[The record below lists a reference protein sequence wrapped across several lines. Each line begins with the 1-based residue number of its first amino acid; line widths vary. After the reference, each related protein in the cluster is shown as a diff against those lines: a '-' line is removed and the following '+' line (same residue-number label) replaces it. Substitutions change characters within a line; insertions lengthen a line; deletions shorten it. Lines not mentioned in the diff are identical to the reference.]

1 MHKVLLVKLAE
12 DGANIS
18 DWLRKRITD
27 YLAEK
32 EPERKVWIDPG
43 FRFHDLRHTFA
54 SHQKMAGTDAYT
66 IMDIMG
72 HSDHRMMRRYAHLTP
87 EHKKKAVNSLPKWQT
102 EKVWKN
108 SVIFS
113 GDDENCNHAMT
124 EQPIELT
131 RTNVIG

>member
-1 MHKVLLVKLAE
+1 
-12 DGANIS
+12 
-18 DWLRKRITD
+18 
-27 YLAEK
+27 
-32 EPERKVWIDPG
+32 
-43 FRFHDLRHTFA
+43 
-54 SHQKMAGTDAYT
+54 
-66 IMDIMG
+66 
-72 HSDHRMMRRYAHLTP
+72 MMRRYAHLTP

-102 EKVWKN
+102 EKVWQK